1 MSWVGQRW
9 ADWGQVGQG
18 QVRQG
23 QARRGQGGKSKRG
36 VTSKDSLFQHH
47 HHPNFYDF
55 FPWAIAPFIG
65 NQKKSFKKNI
75 MENNQNV
82 PHKSINSQL
91 LTKSLVYISIA
102 SFFFPLD
109 FSGKKACFVLCT
121 VWRVGRD
128 SNAGLLFCILMA
140 KIVELFVLWS
150 WTRNWKDPWTCR
162 NNNAF
167 NSE

>member
-1 MSWVGQRW
+1 MR
-9 ADWGQVGQG
+9 QG

-23 QARRGQGGKSKRG
+23 QARRGWGGKSKRG

-47 HHPNFYDF
+47 HHPNFDDF

-128 SNAGLLFCILMA
+128 SNAGLLFCKNYYSMTNGRTDRQTEWIIELRKCNLKILSSS
-140 KIVELFVLWS
+140 LS
-150 WTRNWKDPWTCR
+150 
-162 NNNAF
+162 
-167 NSE
+167 S